1 MEIKMLEIHHHRNG
15 IAGEPFYV
23 GFLEDDDSGKK
34 LFIHFNDDSN
44 ETGEWANPRT
54 AILDTSKIADNDVRF
69 GSNSFRGDHY
79 SDFIKSEIDKLN
91 N

>member
-34 LFIHFNDDSN
+34 PAARKCAGESNQMRRLLRCVPSFNS
-44 ETGEWANPRT
+44 WLP
-54 AILDTSKIADNDVRF
+54 SC
-69 GSNSFRGDHY
+69 
-79 SDFIKSEIDKLN
+79 
-91 N
+91 